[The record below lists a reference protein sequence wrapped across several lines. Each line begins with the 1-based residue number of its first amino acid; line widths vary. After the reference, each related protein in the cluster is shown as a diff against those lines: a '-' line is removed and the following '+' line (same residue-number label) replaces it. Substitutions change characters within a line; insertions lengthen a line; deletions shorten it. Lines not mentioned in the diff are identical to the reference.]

1 MTKAI
6 FEPLRLST
14 GSKVLDL
21 GTGPFLIVGV

>member
-6 FEPLRLST
+6 LEPLRLST
-14 GSKVLDL
+14 SSEVLDL